1 MLAPIGAGSCFLA
14 KGAFEVYVSAYRR
27 WFMFLG
33 QGCLGVFLAKV
44 ALEVHVSAYRPR
56 EPWKFMLG
64 PLGACSCSLAK
75 AALEVHVRAYRRWF
89 MFLGQGSL
97 GSSR

>member
-44 ALEVHVSAYRPR
+44 ALEVHVSAYR
-56 EPWKFMLG
+56 
-64 PLGACSCSLAK
+64 
-75 AALEVHVRAYRRWF
+75 RWF

-97 GSSR
+97 GSLC